1 MKGCARDDATVL
13 VLRVCAR
20 VLRHFSEVLMDDV
33 VVGSGKLPVGKVEF
47 PPALEEVVIVSA
59 VRTPIAKFQGALTDF
74 TAPQLGAMVVK
85 EAVKRANLD
94 PTRVDE
100 CIMGNVISAGLG
112 QNPARQAALFGG
124 LPPTVG
130 AMTINKVCGSGL
142 KAVALAAQAIQSGN
156 SDIVVAGGM
165 ESMTNAPY
173 LLPQARKGYR
183 LGNAQIVDS
192 MVNDGLWDV
201 YNNYHMG
208 NTGENVAEKY
218 HVTREEQDEYA
229 LNSHRKA
236 VAAIKECRFKSQ
248 ILPVELPA
256 KKKGAPAV
264 IFDKDESPR
273 EDTSIEAL
281 RALKPA
287 FKKDGTVT
295 AGNAPGV
302 NDGAAAVVV
311 TGARRATELGAK
323 PMVRIVAQA
332 TSGVDPKWVMTAP
345 VDAIRQIWKK
355 TGWKNEEVDLYE
367 LNEAFSVQAIAVMR
381 ELGLDTNKVNVNGGA
396 VAIGH
401 PIGAS
406 GARVLV
412 TLIYEMI
419 RRNAHRGIA
428 ALCLGGGNAVA
439 MAVER

>member
-1 MKGCARDDATVL
+1 MAS
-13 VLRVCAR
+13 
-20 VLRHFSEVLMDDV
+20 FDDV
-33 VVGSGKLPVGKVEF
+33 VIISGCRTPVGK
-47 PPALEEVVIVSA
+47 
-59 VRTPIAKFQGALTDF
+59 FQGSLSEF
-74 TAPQLGAMVVK
+74 SAPQLGAIAVR
-85 EAVKRANLD
+85 EAVKRAGID
-94 PTRVDE
+94 PAQVEE

-112 QNPARQAALFGG
+112 QNPARQAAIFGG
-124 LPPTVG
+124 LSPATG

-142 KAVALAAQAIQSGN
+142 KSVALAAQAVLTGN
-156 SDIVVAGGM
+156 SSIVVAGGM

-192 MVNDGLWDV
+192 MVHDGLWDI

-208 NTGENVAEKY
+208 ITGENVAEKY
-218 HVTREEQDEYA
+218 GITREEQDDFA
-229 LNSHRKA
+229 VNSHRKA

-248 ILPVELPA
+248 IVPVEIPA
-256 KKKGAPAV
+256 KKKGEPPT
-264 IFDKDESPR
+264 IFEKDESPR
-273 EDTSIEAL
+273 GDTTIEVL

-311 TGARRATELGAK
+311 TSAQRAKELGAK

-332 TSGVDPKWVMTAP
+332 TSGIEPEWVMMAP
-345 VDAIRQIWKK
+345 VAAVRKIWEK
-355 TGWKNEEVDLYE
+355 TGWKNEDVDLYE
-367 LNEAFSVQAIAVMR
+367 LNEAFSVQALGVMR
-381 ELGLDTNKVNVNGGA
+381 ELGLNPDKVNVNGGA

-419 RRNAHRGIA
+419 RRDVKRGIA

-439 MAVER
+439 MAVERY

>member
-1 MKGCARDDATVL
+1 MAQL
-13 VLRVCAR
+13 
-20 VLRHFSEVLMDDV
+20 EDV
-33 VVGSGKLPVGKVEF
+33 VIISGVRTPVGK
-47 PPALEEVVIVSA
+47 
-59 VRTPIAKFQGALTDF
+59 FQGSLSDF
-74 TAPQLGAMVVK
+74 SAPQLGAMVVR
-85 EAVKRANLD
+85 EAVKRAGIEAD
-94 PTRVDE
+94 QVDE
-100 CIMGNVISAGLG
+100 CIMGNVVSAGLG
-112 QNPARQAALFGG
+112 QNPARQAALLGG
-124 LPPTVG
+124 IPPHVG

-142 KAVALAAQAIQSGN
+142 KAVALAAQAIQTGN
-156 SDIVVAGGM
+156 SNIVVAGGM

-183 LGNAQIVDS
+183 LGNAQVIDA
-192 MVNDGLWDV
+192 MVHDGLWDV

-218 HVTREEQDEYA
+218 GITREEQDEYA

-236 VAAIKECRFKSQ
+236 LAAIRECRLKAQ
-248 ILPVELPA
+248 ILPVEIPS
-256 KKKGAPAV
+256 KKKGEPPLL
-264 IFDKDESPR
+264 FDKDESPR
-273 EDTSIEAL
+273 EDTTIEAL

-311 TGARRATELGAK
+311 TSARRAKELSRD

-332 TSGVDPKWVMTAP
+332 TSGVEPKWVMMAP
-345 VDAIRQIWKK
+345 VDAVRQIWKK
-355 TGWKNEEVDLYE
+355 TGWKNEDVDLYE
-367 LNEAFSVQAIAVMR
+367 LNEAFAVQAISVAR
-381 ELGLDTNKVNVNGGA
+381 ELGLDLNKVNVNGGA

-412 TLIYEMI
+412 TLIYEMM
-419 RRNAHRGIA
+419 RRNVHRGIA

>member
-1 MKGCARDDATVL
+1 MAAFDD
-13 VLRVCAR
+13 
-20 VLRHFSEVLMDDV
+20 
-33 VVGSGKLPVGKVEF
+33 
-47 PPALEEVVIVSA
+47 VVIVSA
-59 VRTPIAKFQGALTDF
+59 CRTAVGKFQGALSDF
-74 TAPQLGAMVVK
+74 TAPQLGAIAVR

-94 PTRVDE
+94 PAQVDE

-112 QNPARQAALFGG
+112 QNPARQAAIFGG
-124 LPPTVG
+124 LSSGTG
-130 AMTINKVCGSGL
+130 AMTVNKVCGSGL
-142 KAVALAAQAIQSGN
+142 KAIALAAQAIQTEN
-156 SDIVVAGGM
+156 SSIVVAGGM

-183 LGNAQIVDS
+183 LGDAKIVDS
-192 MVNDGLWDV
+192 MVHDGLWDI
-201 YNNYHMG
+201 YNDYHMG
-208 NTGENVAEKY
+208 ITGENVAEKY
-218 HVTREEQDEYA
+218 GITRQEQDEYA

-236 VAAIKECRFKSQ
+236 VAAMKECRFKSQ
-248 ILPVELPA
+248 IVPVEIPA
-256 KKKGAPAV
+256 KKKGQPPT

-273 EDTSIEAL
+273 EDTTIEIL
-281 RALKPA
+281 RSLKPA

-302 NDGAAAVVV
+302 NDAAAAVVV
-311 TGARRATELGAK
+311 TSAKRAKELSAK

-332 TSGVDPKWVMTAP
+332 TSGIDPQWVMMAP
-345 VDAIRQIWKK
+345 VEAVRKIWEK
-355 TGWKNEEVDLYE
+355 TGWKNEDVDLYE
-367 LNEAFSVQAIAVMR
+367 LNEAFSVQALGVMR
-381 ELGLDTNKVNVNGGA
+381 ELGLDPNKVNVNGGA

-419 RRNAHRGIA
+419 RRDVHRGIA

>member
-1 MKGCARDDATVL
+1 MAG
-13 VLRVCAR
+13 
-20 VLRHFSEVLMDDV
+20 FDDV
-33 VVGSGKLPVGKVEF
+33 VIISGCRTPVGK
-47 PPALEEVVIVSA
+47 
-59 VRTPIAKFQGALTDF
+59 FQGSLSDF
-74 TAPQLGAMVVK
+74 SAPQLGAIVVR
-85 EAVKRANLD
+85 ETVKRANLD
-94 PTRVDE
+94 PKQVDE
-100 CIMGNVISAGLG
+100 CIMGNVVSAGLG
-112 QNPARQAALFGG
+112 QNPARQAAIFGG
-124 LPPTVG
+124 LAPETG

-142 KAVALAAQAIQSGN
+142 KAVALAAQAVQTGN
-156 SDIVVAGGM
+156 SSIVVAGGM

-183 LGNAQIVDS
+183 LGNATIVDS
-192 MVNDGLWDV
+192 MVHDGLWDV
-201 YNNYHMG
+201 YNDYHMG
-208 NTGENVAEKY
+208 ITGENVAEKY
-218 HVTREEQDEYA
+218 GISREEQDEFA
-229 LNSHRKA
+229 VNSHRKA
-236 VAAIKECRFKSQ
+236 VAAIKECRFKAQ
-248 ILPVELPA
+248 IVPVELPT
-256 KKKGAPAV
+256 KRKGAVPI

-273 EDTSIEAL
+273 EDTTIEVL

-311 TGARRATELGAK
+311 TSAQKANELGAK

-332 TSGVDPKWVMTAP
+332 TSGVEPKWVMMAP
-345 VDAIRQIWKK
+345 VGAVQKIWQK
-355 TGWKNEEVDLYE
+355 TGWKTDEVDLYE
-367 LNEAFSVQAIAVMR
+367 LNEAFSVQALGVIR
-381 ELGLDTNKVNVNGGA
+381 ELGLDINKVNVNGGA

-419 RRNAHRGIA
+419 RRDVHRGIA

>member
-1 MKGCARDDATVL
+1 MPAL
-13 VLRVCAR
+13 
-20 VLRHFSEVLMDDV
+20 EDV
-33 VVGSGKLPVGKVEF
+33 VIISGVRTPVGK
-47 PPALEEVVIVSA
+47 
-59 VRTPIAKFQGALTDF
+59 FQGSLSDF
-74 TAPQLGAMVVK
+74 SAPQLGALVVRD
-85 EAVKRANLD
+85 AVKRAKVD
-94 PTRVDE
+94 PKQVDE
-100 CIMGNVISAGLG
+100 CIMGNVVSAGLG
-112 QNPARQAALFGG
+112 QNPARQAAIFGG
-124 LPPTVG
+124 LPPEVG
-130 AMTINKVCGSGL
+130 AMTVNKVCGSGL
-142 KAVALAAQAIQSGN
+142 KAVALAAQAIQTGN
-156 SDIVVAGGM
+156 SEIVVAGGM

-183 LGNAQIVDS
+183 LGNAQIIDS
-192 MVNDGLWDV
+192 MVHDGLWDI

-208 NTGENVAEKY
+208 TTGENVAEKY
-218 HVTREEQDEYA
+218 GITREEQDQYA

-236 VAAIKECRFKSQ
+236 IAATKECRLKSQ
-248 ILPVELPA
+248 ILPIELPV
-256 KKKGAPAV
+256 KKKGEAPV
-264 IFDKDESPR
+264 IFDRDESPR

-302 NDGAAAVVV
+302 NDGAVALVV
-311 TGARRATELGAK
+311 TSAQQAKTLGAES
-323 PMVRIVAQA
+323 MVRVVAQA
-332 TSGVDPKWVMTAP
+332 TSGVDPKWVMMAP

-355 TGWKNEEVDLYE
+355 TGWKNEDVDLYE
-367 LNEAFSVQAIAVMR
+367 LNEAFSVQSVAIIR
-381 ELGLDTNKVNVNGGA
+381 ELGLDPNKVNVNGGA

-419 RRNAHRGIA
+419 RRNAHKGIA

>member
-1 MKGCARDDATVL
+1 MAA
-13 VLRVCAR
+13 
-20 VLRHFSEVLMDDV
+20 FDDV
-33 VVGSGKLPVGKVEF
+33 VIISGCRTPVGK
-47 PPALEEVVIVSA
+47 
-59 VRTPIAKFQGALTDF
+59 FQGSLSSF
-74 TAPQLGAMVVK
+74 TAPQLGAMAVR

-94 PTRVDE
+94 PKQVDE
-100 CIMGNVISAGLG
+100 CIMGNVVSAGLG
-112 QNPARQAALFGG
+112 QNPARQAAIFGG
-124 LPPTVG
+124 LPPEVG
-130 AMTINKVCGSGL
+130 AMTVNKVCGSGL
-142 KAVALAAQAIQSGN
+142 KAVALAAQAIQTEN
-156 SDIVVAGGM
+156 SSIVVAGGM

-192 MVNDGLWDV
+192 MVHDGLWDI
-201 YNNYHMG
+201 YNDYHMG
-208 NTGENVAEKY
+208 VTGENVAGKY
-218 HVTREEQDEYA
+218 GITRQEQDEFA
-229 LNSHRKA
+229 VNSHRKA
-236 VAAIKECRFKSQ
+236 VSAIKECRFKSQ
-248 ILPVELPA
+248 ILPVELPG
-256 KKKGAPAV
+256 KKKGDAPA

-273 EDTSIEAL
+273 EDTTVEVL
-281 RALKPA
+281 RSLKPA

-302 NDGAAAVVV
+302 NDGAAALVV
-311 TGARRATELGAK
+311 TSAVKAKELGAK

-332 TSGVDPKWVMTAP
+332 TSGIDPAWVMMAP
-345 VDAIRQIWKK
+345 VSAVRKIWEK
-355 TGWKNEEVDLYE
+355 TGWKNEDVDLYE
-367 LNEAFSVQAIAVMR
+367 LNEAFSVQALGVIR
-381 ELGLDTNKVNVNGGA
+381 ELGLDLNKVNVNGGA

-419 RRNAHRGIA
+419 RRDVHRGMA

>member
-1 MKGCARDDATVL
+1 MAA
-13 VLRVCAR
+13 
-20 VLRHFSEVLMDDV
+20 FDDV
-33 VVGSGKLPVGKVEF
+33 VIISGCRTAVG
-47 PPALEEVVIVSA
+47 
-59 VRTPIAKFQGALTDF
+59 KFQGSLTDLS
-74 TAPQLGAMVVK
+74 APQLGAVVVR
-85 EAVKRANLD
+85 EAVERRGLNPD
-94 PTRVDE
+94 EIDE
-100 CIMGNVISAGLG
+100 CIMGNVISAGCG
-112 QNPARQAALFGG
+112 QSPARQAAIYGG
-124 LPPTVG
+124 LSSATG

-142 KAVALAAQAIQSGN
+142 KAVALAAQGVQTGN
-156 SDIVVAGGM
+156 SSVVVAGGM

-183 LGNAQIVDS
+183 LGNGKVIDS
-192 MVNDGLWDV
+192 MVHDGLWDI
-201 YNNYHMG
+201 YNDYHMG
-208 NTGENVAEKY
+208 ITGENVAEKY
-218 HVTREEQDEYA
+218 GITREEQDEFA
-229 LNSHRKA
+229 MNSHRKA
-236 VAAIKECRFKSQ
+236 IAAMKECRFKSQ
-248 ILPVELPA
+248 IVPVELPA
-256 KKKGAPAV
+256 KKKGAAPT
-264 IFDKDESPR
+264 IFDKDEGPR
-273 EDTSIEAL
+273 EDTTLEIL

-311 TGARRATELGAK
+311 TSAKRAKELGAK

-332 TSGVDPKWVMTAP
+332 TSGVEPKWVMMAP
-345 VDAIRQIWKK
+345 VGAVRTIWEK
-355 TGWKNEEVDLYE
+355 TGWKNEDVDLYE
-367 LNEAFSVQAIAVMR
+367 LNEAFSVQALGVMR
-381 ELGLDTNKVNVNGGA
+381 ELGLNPDKVNVNGGA

-419 RRNAHRGIA
+419 RRDVKRGIA